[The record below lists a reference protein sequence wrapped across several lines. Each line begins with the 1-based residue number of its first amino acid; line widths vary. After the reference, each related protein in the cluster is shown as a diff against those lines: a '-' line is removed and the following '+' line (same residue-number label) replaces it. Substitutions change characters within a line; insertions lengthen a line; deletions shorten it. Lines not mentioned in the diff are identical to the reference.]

1 MIPGTNSLKE
11 IEIVA
16 GASKDY
22 RMELDGKH
30 VTGTCDDLEAVKQA
44 AFCIL
49 NTERYRYPIYSW
61 NYGIELADLHGKP
74 EDYVQSELP
83 VRVTEALMQDDR
95 IESVDGFEFKTTRVA
110 TSQLQAKK
118 EIIVSFMV
126 HTIFGD
132 FAAEK
137 RWM

>member
-16 GASKDY
+16 GTSRDY

-30 VTGTCDDLEAVKQA
+30 VAGTCDDLEAVKQA

-61 NYGIELADLHGKP
+61 NYGIELVDLYGKP

-95 IESVDGFEFKTTRVA
+95 IESVDNFEIKATQVA
-110 TSQLQAKK
+110 TSQLRAKK

-137 RWM
+137 RWT